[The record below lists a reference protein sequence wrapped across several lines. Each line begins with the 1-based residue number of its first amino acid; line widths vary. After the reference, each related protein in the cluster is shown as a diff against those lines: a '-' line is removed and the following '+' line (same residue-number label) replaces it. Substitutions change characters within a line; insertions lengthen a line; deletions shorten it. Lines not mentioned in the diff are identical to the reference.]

1 MNILVTGAAG
11 FIGTSLVKKLK
22 LLGHNVISIDIQQ
35 SDYIVDITNFQS
47 FSVLNKYKFDLI
59 YHLAAQSYGRGSL
72 ENPHKDLD
80 WNAVGTLNVCLY
92 AQKQNIKKI
101 IYTSTMA
108 VYGDKN
114 LANELDSL
122 DPKSNYACSKLYGEY
137 CVKRFSE
144 YNINHV
150 IFRVFNTYGPGQ
162 DLSNQQ
168 KGIVNAFIS
177 QLKQGD
183 KINVTGSLDRY
194 RDLIYIDDVIN
205 ALVYGLNNELNNQIF
220 NICSSKK
227 TYVKEL
233 IDLII
238 NVANR
243 KNITIK
249 NIGSHAGDQIGTTGD
264 NTKLKSFGWSPK
276 MSLKEGIY
284 ETYNNNW

>member
-22 LLGHNVISIDIQQ
+22 QLGHSVVSIDIQQ
-35 SDYIVDITNFQS
+35 SDHIVDITDLQS
-47 FSVLNKYKFDLI
+47 FSILNKYKFDLI

-72 ENPHKDLD
+72 ENPHKDLH

-92 AQKQNIKKI
+92 AQQQGIKKI

-108 VYGDKN
+108 VYGDRD
-114 LANELDSL
+114 LANESDSL

-137 CVKRFSE
+137 CIKRFSE
-144 YNINHV
+144 YGLNHT

-162 DLSNQQ
+162 DLDNQQ

-183 KINVTGSLDRY
+183 KINVTGPLDRY
-194 RDLIYIDDVIN
+194 RDLIYIDDVVD
-205 ALVYGLNNELNNQIF
+205 ALICGLSDGLNNETF
-220 NICSSKK
+220 NVCSSKK
-227 TYVKEL
+227 THIKEL

-238 NVANR
+238 SVAGR
-243 KNITIK
+243 KNVTIK
-249 NIGSHAGDQIGTTGD
+249 NVGSHAGDQMGTTGD
-264 NTKLKSFGWSPK
+264 NTKLKSFGWNPK
-276 MSLKEGIY
+276 VSLKQGIY